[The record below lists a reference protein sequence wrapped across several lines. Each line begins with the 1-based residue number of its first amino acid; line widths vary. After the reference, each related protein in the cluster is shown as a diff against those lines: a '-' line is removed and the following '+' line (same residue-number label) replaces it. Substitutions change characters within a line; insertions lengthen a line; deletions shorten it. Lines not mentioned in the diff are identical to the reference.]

1 MSVPHRLGCATLVA
15 FVMLGLGSARAAER
29 PAIETSTTATGPDGD
44 AVVVGAPLPRGPD
57 GEHQRADR
65 PDVDGR
71 DEPGPTVGEAML
83 WVPRVVFSPV
93 YLVTEFVIRR
103 PVGWVMTIAER
114 DQWPAFVIDLFTFG
128 PKRNVGVV
136 PTAFVDFNFRPS
148 IGVYVFANDA
158 WVKGHD
164 IRAQF
169 GFGGLSWWLA
179 ALSDRWMLTD
189 DLRLDL
195 GFRFALRPDNVFHGL
210 GPDSLFDN
218 RSRFRSRRTRG
229 SVALRQDL
237 FGRGELL
244 LESSIEDVHF
254 NTTDTAFKDDDPS
267 LREAIALG
275 FYEAPPGLDGY
286 FVLRTRVDARIDSRR
301 DVRENGTGVSGRVT
315 TGYSTDLNDR
325 QRREWVILG
334 AGLAGHL
341 DVGHNRI
348 LSLGGYAANFFSTG
362 RDPIPFTELPTSG
375 TSALILGAFLPGRLV
390 GSSIAGAAFE
400 YRYDIWA
407 LIDGRAFFS
416 VGNVF
421 GPEFEQF
428 DVERLRMSYGLGF
441 ASVGDPDASF
451 NFLVAFGHET
461 FEQGSGLDS
470 VRFLIGF
477 QPDI

>member
-1 MSVPHRLGCATLVA
+1 MR
-15 FVMLGLGSARAAER
+15 RAALTLALAVAAVSAPLKVAQAGEPVAAR
-29 PAIETSTTATGPDGD
+29 TSTVATGPDGD
-44 AVVVGAPLPRGPD
+44 AVVVGEPLPKGPD
-57 GEHQRADR
+57 GEYQRPER

-71 DEPGPTVGEAML
+71 EAPGPTVGEAML

-114 DQWPAFVIDLFTFG
+114 DQWPALFIDLFTFG
-128 PKRNVGVV
+128 EERKVGVV
-136 PTAFVDFNFRPS
+136 PTAFIDFNFRPS

-158 WVKGHD
+158 WVNGHD

-169 GFGGLSWWLA
+169 GFGGPSWWLA
-179 ALSDRWMLTD
+179 GLSDRWALTD

-195 GFRFALRPDNVFHGL
+195 GFRFSLRPDNIFHGL
-210 GPDSLFDN
+210 GPSSLFDD
-218 RSRFRSRRTRG
+218 RSRYRSRRVRG
-229 SVALRQDL
+229 SVGLRQTL
-237 FGRGELL
+237 FGLGEVL
-244 LESSIEDVHF
+244 LETSIEDVHF
-254 NTTDTAFKDDDPS
+254 DLADTAFKDDDPS
-267 LREAIALG
+267 LQEAIELG
-275 FYEAPPGLDGY
+275 FYEAPPGVDGY
-286 FVLRTRVDARIDSRR
+286 FVLRSRVDGSIDSRR
-301 DVRENGTGVSGRVT
+301 DIRENGTGVSARLAA
-315 TGYSTDLNDR
+315 GYSADLNDR
-325 QRREWVILG
+325 QRREWFILG
-334 AGLAGHL
+334 GGLAGHL

-362 RDPIPFTELPTSG
+362 RDPVPFTELPTSG
-375 TSALILGAFLPGRLV
+375 ASALILGAFVPGRLV

-400 YRYDIWA
+400 YRYDVWA

-421 GPEFEQF
+421 GPEFDQF
-428 DVERLRMSYGLGF
+428 EPDRLRMSYGLGF

-451 NFLVAFGHET
+451 NFLLAFGHET